1 MAEGRRIKVLMA
13 MPALEN
19 HTRGL
24 FTVSSMLRDAG
35 MEVVLVG
42 NELPERIIEAAIQE
56 DADAVGISTYC
67 GSPIVFGEDLLKA
80 AEGKGVKDRTVF
92 VMGGIFPPQDEPK
105 LEEMGFS
112 GVFPPGPR
120 STREKIVACI
130 ENAVH
135 NKQIASD

>member
-1 MAEGRRIKVLMA
+1 MAEKIRVLMA

-19 HTRGL
+19 HTRGF
-24 FTVSSMLRDAG
+24 FTVASMLRDAG

-42 NELPERIIEAAIQE
+42 NELPERIIEASIQE
-56 DADAVGISTYC
+56 DADVIGISTYC
-67 GSPIVFGEDLLKA
+67 GSPVVFGEDLLKA
-80 AEGKGVKDRTVF
+80 AEEKGVKEKTVF
-92 VMGGIFPPQDEPK
+92 VIGGIFPPQDEPK

-120 STREKIVACI
+120 STREKIISCI

-135 NKQIASD
+135 SKKSTSD